1 MPGSGFAR
9 FWMTPSSTWD
19 PAVSERAASSRSET
33 SASCAVR
40 AAPSSRGSVP
50 GLQSPT
56 STTFSRRSCR
66 YSTSVTS
73 WSSVDRPATRRSA
86 LRSAR
91 SSCSPSCSA
100 WTVPP
105 SARAVPARASTRATT
120 SLARSRG
127 TSAGSP

>member
-9 FWMTPSSTWD
+9 RWITPSSTCE
-19 PAVSERAASSRSET
+19 PAVSARAASSRSEI
-33 SASCAVR
+33 SASSADVG
-40 AAPSSRGSVP
+40 APSSRGSAP

-73 WSSVDRPATRRSA
+73 SSSVDRPTTRRSA
-86 LRSAR
+86 LRSSS
-91 SSCSPSCSA
+91 SSCSPSCSV

-120 SLARSRG
+120 SLAMSRV
-127 TSAGSP
+127 APVGSS